1 MATDADFNQA
11 FDLLIG
17 HEGGY
22 TNNPNDPGN
31 WTGGKVNSGTLRG
44 TKYGISAA
52 SYPTLD
58 IKNLGLQEA
67 QDIYRRDFWNKAG
80 CPDCSPRL
88 ALALFDAAVNN
99 GVSRAVKWLQ
109 GAVGVTQDGGYG
121 SQTRAAVQKAMAKD
135 PLDLDLA
142 TEVHAQRIFFMAS
155 LADWKNFGL
164 GWARRL
170 ASIPAQGGHH
180 WPKG

>member
-1 MATDADFNQA
+1 MANDADFKQA

-58 IKNLGLQEA
+58 IKNLGL
-67 QDIYRRDFWNKAG
+67 
-80 CPDCSPRL
+80 
-88 ALALFDAAVNN
+88 
-99 GVSRAVKWLQ
+99 
-109 GAVGVTQDGGYG
+109 
-121 SQTRAAVQKAMAKD
+121 
-135 PLDLDLA
+135 
-142 TEVHAQRIFFMAS
+142 
-155 LADWKNFGL
+155 
-164 GWARRL
+164 
-170 ASIPAQGGHH
+170 
-180 WPKG
+180 